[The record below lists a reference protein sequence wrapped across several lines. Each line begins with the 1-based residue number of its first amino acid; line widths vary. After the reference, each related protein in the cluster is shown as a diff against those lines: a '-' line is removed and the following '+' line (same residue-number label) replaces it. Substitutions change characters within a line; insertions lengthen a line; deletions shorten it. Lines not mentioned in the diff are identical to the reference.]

1 MSRNKGLNSSEQ
13 FYISDMNKKGIL
25 TGAIVLTVV
34 GFGIWYFIWPNP
46 HPNKE
51 RIEEVLQNFV
61 TVDGGTYTMGS
72 PDSIGSDDEVQHT
85 AYVST
90 FQIQTTEVTQEL
102 YELVMFANPS
112 ENKAWKDMPVTN
124 VSLNDC
130 EEFIK
135 KLNEI
140 TGKAYR
146 LPTEAEWEYAARGG
160 SKSQGY
166 IYAGGST
173 IEELGWYEGNS
184 GKTVHV
190 VAEKKPNE
198 LGLFDMSGN
207 VWEWCSDWYG
217 PYRLDSKGSDNPK
230 GPDNG
235 QYRVLRGGSWNFIAI
250 NCRTAIRHRN
260 YPDLRISNYGF
271 RLVLPAVR

>member
-1 MSRNKGLNSSEQ
+1 
-13 FYISDMNKKGIL
+13 MNKKGIL

-34 GFGIWYFIWPNP
+34 GFGIWYFIWPKP

-124 VSLNDC
+124 VSWNDC

-166 IYAGGST
+166 IYAGGIT
-173 IEELGWYEGNS
+173 IDELGWYEGNS

-235 QYRVLRGGSWNFIAI
+235 QDRVLRGGSWNRNA
-250 NCRTAIRHRN
+250 NYCRTAHRN
-260 YPDLRISNYGF
+260 RTGPDYRGNNNGF